1 MILRL
6 LILATATSVA
16 ASAQQL
22 SPTAASLLQEIN
34 NIKTVDNHTHLTFSD
49 DDTGYDAL
57 RCDTLTS
64 NAQPP
69 FPLRNEDG
77 IFDQAIRGLFG
88 LKEPSGDALIKAEA
102 AAKNTKRQQ
111 LGEKYTEWVLD
122 Q

>member
-1 MILRL
+1 MLRRSL
-6 LILATATSVA
+6 LFVIATSLTL
-16 ASAQQL
+16 SAQQL
-22 SPTAASLLQEIN
+22 SPTAASLLQEIT

-49 DDTGYDAL
+49 DDIGYDAL

-77 IFDQAIRGLFG
+77 IFDQARRALFG

-102 AAKNTKRQQ
+102 AAKNAKRQQ
-111 LGEKYTEWVLD
+111 F
-122 Q
+122 